1 MGEQVGYVND
11 WSHPSRVSE
20 LSAYSSFVGGVPHN
34 SLPLSSIPTCGA
46 CGKQLY
52 LVLQLYAPTDRE
64 RHLLIFGCNSSACI
78 GVPGS
83 WAAVRT
89 QGAKIPEPAVADAR
103 PPAAGEPSSWG
114 FGGSEDAGWG
124 AASDWEAA
132 ANDADAGTALARLTA
147 QAATLSMSPAPADAA
162 PAQPVHR
169 APARR
174 APRQSRAD
182 DDRLQF
188 ACFAVE
194 TAYGEPRCDASDSES
209 DSDEGDDGRLGGRR
223 ETMTAS
229 ATSRPQRVS
238 ADWQH
243 AQRLL
248 EEYHAREALEQN
260 SSAGQEDSLAQPP
273 SAEAG
278 DSASDDDAAH
288 SEGEPDQR
296 GRAGDRGVARGDGGG
311 EKYEKTPAKQRYLI
325 RFQRR
330 VSLIPTQVVRYVWD
344 APSDVLWPV
353 PPNARPRAPPLCVCG
368 AQRKLELQV
377 LPTVLFGLKV
387 DDAPGGGMDF
397 LSLLVYSCETSCD
410 SSQQEVVVA
419 LPPS

>member
-1 MGEQVGYVND
+1 M
-11 WSHPSRVSE
+11 
-20 LSAYSSFVGGVPHN
+20 
-34 SLPLSSIPTCGA
+34 
-46 CGKQLY
+46 
-52 LVLQLYAPTDRE
+52 
-64 RHLLIFGCNSSACI
+64 
-78 GVPGS
+78 
-83 WAAVRT
+83 
-89 QGAKIPEPAVADAR
+89 
-103 PPAAGEPSSWG
+103 
-114 FGGSEDAGWG
+114 
-124 AASDWEAA
+124 
-132 ANDADAGTALARLTA
+132 TA
-147 QAATLSMSPAPADAA
+147 QAATLSLQPAAVEAA
-162 PAQPVHR
+162 PTQPAHR

-174 APRQSRAD
+174 APRQSQAA

-209 DSDEGDDGRLGGRR
+209 DSDEGDDDHVGGRR
-223 ETMTAS
+223 ESITAAPS
-229 ATSRPQRVS
+229 SRPQRVS

-248 EEYHAREALEQN
+248 EEYHAREALEEN
-260 SSAGQEDSLAQPP
+260 SSPGHDDSLAQPP
-273 SAEAG
+273 LPPTEAG
-278 DSASDDDAAH
+278 DSASEDDAAVAD
-288 SEGEPDQR
+288 EPDQR
-296 GRAGDRGVARGDGGG
+296 RAGDRGVARGDGGG

-330 VSLIPTQVVRYVWD
+330 VSLMPTQVVRYVWD
-344 APSDVLWPV
+344 APCDVLWPV
-353 PPNARPRAPPLCVCG
+353 PPNARPRAPPRCVCG

-410 SSQQEVVVA
+410 SSQEEVVVA